1 MDEDDSDY
9 EISHKNKRKIK
20 SVGIEEENIVESH
33 DSGDSDQLI
42 NKAELK
48 RIQEMKENEALIDEI
63 KYEVVASG
71 FHQGEISCIDICI

>member
-33 DSGDSDQLI
+33 DSGDSD
-42 NKAELK
+42 
-48 RIQEMKENEALIDEI
+48 
-63 KYEVVASG
+63 
-71 FHQGEISCIDICI
+71 